1 MADISRRQFLRG
13 DFRGRLAAPL
23 RPPWARAEPA
33 FRAACTRCAECIGAC
48 PQHIIAADQ
57 ERRPVVDFSRG
68 ECTFCGK
75 CVEVCAPRALD
86 QIGGEPPWRLKARI
100 RNDCLARQNVVCRSC
115 GDACPAQAIRF
126 RPQPMAAALPEVD
139 EAGCTGC
146 GACFAPCPA
155 KAISLA

>member
-13 DFRGRLAAPL
+13 DFRGSKAAPL

-33 FRAACTRCAECIGAC
+33 FRTACTRCSECLGAC
-48 PQHIIAADQ
+48 PQRIIVIDP

-75 CVEVCAPRALD
+75 CAEACAPRALERRA
-86 QIGGEPPWRLKARI
+86 GAPAWRLKARI
-100 RNDCLARQNVVCRSC
+100 RNNCLARQNVVCRSC
-115 GDACPAQAIRF
+115 GDACPAQALRCH
-126 RPQPMAAALPEVD
+126 PQPMAAALPEVD
-139 EAGCTGC
+139 EAGCPGC